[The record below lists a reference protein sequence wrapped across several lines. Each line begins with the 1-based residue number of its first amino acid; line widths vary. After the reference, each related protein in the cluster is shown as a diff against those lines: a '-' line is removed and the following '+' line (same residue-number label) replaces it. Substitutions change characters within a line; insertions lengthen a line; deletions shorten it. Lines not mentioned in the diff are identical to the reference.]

1 MIEPNSADA
10 AVAAYKELRSQVL
23 AGAPR
28 GGRFGL
34 VLLLREGVAAWIDR
48 CGTCSG
54 PGTSA
59 AGPDPAVSTPLVSQ
73 QLHAG
78 IVSVLANIAQH
89 HLTDREEMNL

>member
-1 MIEPNSADA
+1 M
-10 AVAAYKELRSQVL
+10 
-23 AGAPR
+23 
-28 GGRFGL
+28 

>member
-10 AVAAYKELRSQVL
+10 AVAAYEELRSQVL

-34 VLLLREGVAAWIDR
+34 VLLLREG
-48 CGTCSG
+48 
-54 PGTSA
+54 GTSA

-89 HLTDREEMNL
+89 HLTDREGMNL

>member
-1 MIEPNSADA
+1 VIEPNSADA
-10 AVAAYKELRSQVL
+10 AVAAYEELRSQVL

-28 GGRFGL
+28 GGRF
-34 VLLLREGVAAWIDR
+34 AWIDR